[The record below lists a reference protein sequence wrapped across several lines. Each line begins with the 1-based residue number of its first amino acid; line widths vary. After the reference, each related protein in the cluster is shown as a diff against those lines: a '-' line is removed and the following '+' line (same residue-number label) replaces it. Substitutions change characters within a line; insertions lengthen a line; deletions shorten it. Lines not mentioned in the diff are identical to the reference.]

1 MHAQSFVGMSKK
13 EAQDLAEKSNMI
25 FRLVS
30 VDGENRLGYPK
41 DETREDRVCV
51 ELAKGKVVKA
61 EIQ

>member
-30 VDGENRLGYPK
+30 VDGENRLGYQRMK
-41 DETREDRVCV
+41 REIEFVLNWQRVK
-51 ELAKGKVVKA
+51 L
-61 EIQ
+61 